1 MLRLGVSSV
10 VLAGWLAA
18 MPLADSAV
26 AGQPPRLT
34 IKGSITYETGEALP
48 SDSRAVIEL
57 RHIPAAPA
65 APAVVEQRID
75 LEGKAAPVPFKLAVE
90 RSRLVV
96 AEGVTYIVRV
106 TILSGARAIRI
117 SDDVRID
124 VTGSD
129 VDAGGIALKPFKAG
143 LDPGR

>member
-18 MPLADSAV
+18 MPLAGSAV
-26 AGQPPRLT
+26 DGQSPKLT
-34 IKGSITYETGEALP
+34 IKGSITYEAGGTLP

-57 RHIPAAPA
+57 RRIPALPA
-65 APAVVEQRID
+65 APAVAEQRID
-75 LEGKAAPVPFKLAVE
+75 LEGKAAPVSFEFAVE
-90 RSRLVV
+90 RYRLVGG
-96 AEGVTYIVRV
+96 ATYIVRGA
-106 TILSGARAIRI
+106 ILSGTRAIWI

-124 VTGSD
+124 VTASD
-129 VDAGGIALKPFKAG
+129 VDAGAITLKPVKAG